1 MGTDIT
7 DPDPEIMD
15 SLKYLV
21 ITTAERIK
29 MQSTPFDGKKQCW
42 APDHKEGFV
51 PCEIQSTKGE
61 EVTVKTTKGET
72 LTFKKDD
79 LQQMNP
85 PKFHKCE
92 DMSDLTYLNDAT
104 ILENLR
110 SRYIN
115 FLIYVRNKL
124 KN

>member
-1 MGTDIT
+1 MGTDLT
-7 DPDPEIMD
+7 DPDPEVME

-29 MQSTPFDGKKQCW
+29 MQSTPFDAKKQCW

-51 PCEIQSTKGE
+51 AAEIQSTKGE
-61 EVTVKTTKGET
+61 EVTVKTSKNET

-85 PKFHKCE
+85 PKFDKCE

-104 ILENLR
+104 VFCNLR
-110 SRYIN
+110 SRYMAW
-115 FLIYVRNKL
+115 LIYVRYK
-124 KN
+124 

>member
-7 DPDPEIMD
+7 DPDPEIME
-15 SLKYLV
+15 SLKFLV

-29 MQSTPFDGKKQCW
+29 MQATPFDGKKQCW

-61 EVTVKTTKGET
+61 ECTVKTSKGET

-104 ILENLR
+104 VLENLR

-115 FLIYVRNKL
+115 FLIYVRI
-124 KN
+124 